1 MSITVPG
8 RPGLIGRT
16 PSPSDQPTEAELLA
30 QTRAGDRHA
39 FAVLYR
45 RLEPAARRYA
55 SRLVSRSDVDDV
67 VAESFANILRAIDS
81 GHGPV
86 DEAIRYVMV
95 TVRTTAQHVHQ
106 RRAQELD
113 KGLRL
118 APPTSTDDQLVRLED
133 RDLLRAFRSLSE
145 RQRAVIWF
153 REFEELTPAEIGAQM
168 GLSANAASALCYRSR
183 RALRDAYRT
192 TVEARHG
199 GDVVLVC

>member
-1 MSITVPG
+1 MSITAHG
-8 RPGLIGRT
+8 RPGHSGQR

-39 FAVLYR
+39 FAELYR

-55 SRLVSRSDVDDV
+55 ARLVSRHDVDDV

-95 TVRTTAQHVHQ
+95 TVRTTAQRTH
-106 RRAQELD
+106 RRRSQELD

-118 APPTSTDDQLVRLED
+118 APEAGADDEPVLLED
-133 RDLLRAFRSLSE
+133 RDLLRAFRSLTE
-145 RQRAVIWF
+145 RQRAVIWLS
-153 REFEELTPAEIGAQM
+153 EFEELSPKEVGARM
-168 GLSANAASALCYRSR
+168 GLSANAASALGYRAR
-183 RALRDAYRT
+183 RALRDAYRA
-192 TVEARHG
+192 TVEARQG
-199 GDVVLVC
+199 GDVVLVG